1 MMTYLYAKATQ
12 FAAGCGWFSDF
23 SFNSTTDTFWNY
35 SWVQGTIRLVAVVA
49 TASFIMRFL
58 RAFANG
64 GSGAAGKLV
73 SAGVGALI
81 GLAFVF
87 NPALLPS
94 VVGAATGAV
103 DVILGW
109 ISDMIGGSGNGFCQ

>member
-12 FAAGCGWFSDF
+12 FAAGCGWFSGF
-23 SFNSTTDTFWNY
+23 SFDAESDTFWKA
-35 SWVQGTIRLVAVVA
+35 SWVKGSIRLVAIIA
-49 TASFIMRFL
+49 TVSFIMRFL
-58 RAFANG
+58 RAFASG

-73 SAGVGALI
+73 GAGVGALI

-94 VVGAATGAV
+94 VVGAATGAI
-103 DVILGW
+103 DVILSW
-109 ISDMIGGSGNGFCQ
+109 ISNLIGGDEGFCQA